1 MQGLFDRV
9 VDFDQEVFRNIVS
22 LRTSQDLF
30 DDLAG
35 DDANLSQWA
44 AEAEMRVKQNLPTGV
59 VQRGF
64 HYTTAIGYPFEVE
77 PFLYSRFGDGSFGV
91 WYGSLTLETTLYET
105 VRHMFQAELGVE
117 GIAEKIIR
125 ERAVYQVPCR
135 ALLVDLRGKEKKFPA
150 LVEDHYEFTQQ
161 LGKRL
166 SREGQ
171 PGLLAP
177 SARCQGTNAVIFNPE
192 VLGQPRNLCYLTYI
206 LDPVART
213 TVVQRESGKDLLMI
227 PYQSSR

>member
-1 MQGLFDRV
+1 MEGLFDRLA
-9 VDFDQEVFRNIVS
+9 DFDQDVYRNIVS

-30 DDLAG
+30 DDLSGG
-35 DDANLSQWA
+35 DESLSQWA
-44 AEAEMRVKQNLPTGV
+44 AEAEMRVKQNLPAGI

-77 PFLYSRFGDGSFGV
+77 PFLYSRYGDGSFGV

-105 VRHMFQAELGVE
+105 VHHMFQAELGVE
-117 GIAEKIIR
+117 GITEKIIR
-125 ERAVYQVPCR
+125 ERAVYLVHCR

-150 LVEDHYEFTQQ
+150 LVEENYEFTQQ

-192 VLGQPRNLCYLTYI
+192 VLGQPRNHCYLTYV
-206 LDPVART
+206 LDPVTRT
-213 TVVQRESGKDLLMI
+213 TVVQREPGKDMLTI
-227 PYQSSR
+227 AYQGKR